1 MRISVRAGT
10 LRRSAVATMLAA
22 ALVAAPVTVTA
33 AAAAPTAA
41 ASQVRAIVP
50 AAKSPIKTFKN
61 CTALN
66 KTYKGGVARAGV
78 THNTVS
84 GKKKPFKVKPYVS
97 TALYNANKKMDRD
110 KDGIACEKG

>member
-1 MRISVRAGT
+1 M
-10 LRRSAVATMLAA
+10 ATMLAA

-50 AAKSPIKTFKN
+50 AAKPPIKTFKN
-61 CTALN
+61 CTALT

-84 GKKKPFKVKPYVS
+84 GKKKPFKVKPYIS

>member
-33 AAAAPTAA
+33 AAAAPTVTATQA
-41 ASQVRAIVP
+41 QGIVP
-50 AAKSPIKTFKN
+50 AAKPPIKTFKN

-84 GKKKPFKVKPYVS
+84 GKKKPFKVKPYFS

-110 KDGIACEKG
+110 KDGIACEKS

>member
-1 MRISVRAGT
+1 MTGVTRASA
-10 LRRSAVATMLAA
+10 LRRSVA
-22 ALVAAPVTVTA
+22 ALVLTGALVGAPLTVGAAPAVSATEA
-33 AAAAPTAA
+33 
-41 ASQVRAIVP
+41 RAIVP
-50 AAKSPIKTFKN
+50 AAKPPIKTFKN

-78 THNTVS
+78 THNTVN
-84 GKKKPFKVKPYVS
+84 GKKKPFKVKPYFS